1 MKTDNKIINET
12 KVLVLDTSKAKKV
25 LKWKTRLKVKDAL
38 KLTIEWYRSFYEK
51 KLKKNSIEDL
61 TDNQI
66 LNYHKKF
73 YI

>member
-38 KLTIEWYRSFYEK
+38 KLTIEWYRNFYEK
-51 KLKKNSIEDL
+51 KTS
-61 TDNQI
+61 
-66 LNYHKKF
+66 KKF
-73 YI
+73 NRRFD